1 MSVVQ
6 HFQKISFCL
15 SALPSMKC
23 GNTPL
28 GSPTTFTRLRS
39 NDFRLRFFGGR
50 MASSRGPGFQP
61 LPGCSWGYLGCFGG
75 SGVLWAQDFLNSG
88 FWAWGLGFKMSG
100 LGFRILRYRGSSL

>member
-75 SGVLWAQDFLNSG
+75 SGFFELRVL
-88 FWAWGLGFKMSG
+88 G
-100 LGFRILRYRGSSL
+100 LGFRVQDVGFGL